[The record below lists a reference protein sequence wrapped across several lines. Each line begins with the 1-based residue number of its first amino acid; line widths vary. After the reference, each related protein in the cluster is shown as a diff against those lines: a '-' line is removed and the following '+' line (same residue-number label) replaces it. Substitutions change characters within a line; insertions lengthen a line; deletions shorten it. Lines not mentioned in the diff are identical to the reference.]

1 MTSLFRSLLVAS
13 GIFAAFAAVQPA
25 ARAQG
30 FGGAFSSLFSDDEDE
45 DKSPVD
51 VSASIADIYL
61 EKNIVTLL
69 GDVVVAKKEHRIT
82 CNKMEVFL
90 KKETEKTE
98 EEKKAEAEK
107 KAAEAAAAAAKPTAK
122 PAVEPAVKKDDE
134 KEAKKDEKEDDEM
147 NQTISK
153 LVCTGDVA
161 YRNRNPEKPENESI
175 ALAAKGDYDDESGI
189 IVMTEGHSNPQ
200 SELPKEIYEDIVR
213 VVGKETIKLYPIMK
227 QGQNWIVGDKIEIFL
242 HDGNHMR
249 VINPKASSNK
259 AFTTN
264 STRSGSDRR

>member
-13 GIFAAFAAVQPA
+13 GIFAAFAAVQPT

-107 KAAEAAAAAAKPTAK
+107 KAAEAAAAAKPTAK

>member
-30 FGGAFSSLFSDDEDE
+30 FGGAFSPLFSDDEDE

-90 KKETEKTE
+90 K
-98 EEKKAEAEK
+98 
-107 KAAEAAAAAAKPTAK
+107 
-122 PAVEPAVKKDDE
+122 
-134 KEAKKDEKEDDEM
+134 
-147 NQTISK
+147 IW
-153 LVCTGDVA
+153 
-161 YRNRNPEKPENESI
+161 Y
-175 ALAAKGDYDDESGI
+175 
-189 IVMTEGHSNPQ
+189 
-200 SELPKEIYEDIVR
+200 
-213 VVGKETIKLYPIMK
+213 
-227 QGQNWIVGDKIEIFL
+227 
-242 HDGNHMR
+242 
-249 VINPKASSNK
+249 
-259 AFTTN
+259 
-264 STRSGSDRR
+264 